1 MTLVQLRHFIA
12 LAEAG
17 SYAKAAK
24 RLFLTQPA
32 LTRSIQA
39 LEDELGQLLFD
50 RVGRRIAMTGF
61 GESVLV
67 KAQRLVH
74 EADALKRSGQAQLQG
89 ESGSIRV
96 GLGSGPGAVLSVP
109 LMLYMARHHPRLQLQ
124 VSRGGTE
131 LLVHALREQRLDAV
145 IVDIR
150 AMRPAADLHVAQQV
164 EMAASFMCRPD
175 HPLAAGGRG
184 VPFHELLAY
193 PMASTPLS
201 DEVARILT
209 ERYGPQA
216 NPDDMLTLRCD
227 DTHSLVEVAR
237 QSDAIVLTINAAGL
251 DLCHL
256 PVEPALDATA
266 RFGLVTLADRTQP
279 PSLGLVAELM
289 RKVLRD

>member
-39 LEDELGQLLFD
+39 LEEELSQLLFD
-50 RVGRRIAMTGF
+50 RIGRRIALTTY
-61 GESVLV
+61 GETVLV

-74 EADALKRSGQAQLQG
+74 EADALKRSGQVLLQG

-96 GLGSGPGAVLSVP
+96 GLGSGPGALLTVP
-109 LMLYMARHHPRLQLQ
+109 LMLKMAREHPRLQLQ
-124 VSRGGTE
+124 ISRGSTE
-131 LLVHALREQRLDAV
+131 LLVHALRAQRVDAI

-164 EMAASFMCRPD
+164 EMSASFMCRSG
-175 HPLAAGGRG
+175 HPLGQSGRP
-184 VPFHELLAY
+184 VPFEALLDY
-193 PMASTPLS
+193 PIASTPLS

-209 ERYGPQA
+209 ERYGPRA
-216 NPDDMLTLRCD
+216 NPDDLVTLRGD
-227 DTHSLVEVAR
+227 DTAGLVEVAR

-251 DLCHL
+251 DLMRL
-256 PVEPALDATA
+256 PVTPSLNSTA
-266 RFGLVTLADRTQP
+266 RFGLVTLSDRTQP
-279 PSLGLVAELM
+279 PALGLVAEMM
-289 RKVLRD
+289 RYVLRD

>member
-12 LAEAG
+12 LADAG

-39 LEDELGQLLFD
+39 LEEELGQLLFD
-50 RVGRRIAMTGF
+50 RIGRRIALTTY
-61 GESVLV
+61 GETVLV

-74 EADALKRSGQAQLQG
+74 EADALKRSGQVLLQG

-96 GLGSGPGAVLSVP
+96 GLGSGPGALLTVP
-109 LMLYMARHHPRLQLQ
+109 LMLKMARDHPRLQLQ
-124 VSRGGTE
+124 ISRGSTE
-131 LLVHALREQRLDAV
+131 LLVHALRAQRLDAI

-164 EMAASFMCRPD
+164 EMAASFMCRRG
-175 HPLAAGGRG
+175 HPLGQSGLP
-184 VPFHELLAY
+184 VPFEALLRY
-193 PMASTPLS
+193 PIASTPLS

-209 ERYGPQA
+209 ERYGPRA
-216 NPDDMLTLRCD
+216 TPDDLVTLRGD
-227 DTHSLVEVAR
+227 DTAGLVDVAR

-251 DLCHL
+251 DLMQL
-256 PVEPALDATA
+256 PVQPALDATA

-279 PSLGLVAELM
+279 PTLGLVAEMM
-289 RKVLRD
+289 RQVLRD

>member
-12 LAEAG
+12 LADAG

-39 LEDELGQLLFD
+39 LEEELGQLLFD
-50 RVGRRIAMTGF
+50 RIGRRIALTTY
-61 GESVLV
+61 GETVLV

-74 EADALKRSGQAQLQG
+74 EADALKRSGQTLLQG

-96 GLGSGPGAVLSVP
+96 GLGSGPGALLTVP
-109 LMLYMARHHPRLQLQ
+109 LMLKMAREHPRLQLQ
-124 VSRGGTE
+124 ISRGSTE
-131 LLVHALREQRLDAV
+131 LLVHALRAQRVDAI

-150 AMRPAADLHVAQQV
+150 AMRPAADLHVARQV
-164 EMAASFMCRPD
+164 EMAASFMCRSG
-175 HPLAAGGRG
+175 HPLWQSGQP
-184 VPFHELLAY
+184 VPFDALLQY
-193 PMASTPLS
+193 PIASTPLS

-209 ERYGPQA
+209 ERYGSRA
-216 NPDDMLTLRCD
+216 NPDDLVTLRGD
-227 DTHSLVEVAR
+227 DTAGLVEVAR

-251 DLCHL
+251 DLMRL
-256 PVEPALDATA
+256 PVQPALDATA

-279 PSLGLVAELM
+279 PALGLVADMM
-289 RKVLRD
+289 RQVLRD